1 MKDAQIERNG
11 TTAKVTW
18 KPASKDLGSLSEQGI
33 TGKFIVQ
40 YDIERELNAGQVLVM
55 NGYFVHFFAPTNLP
69 PLRKHVIFVLDIS
82 GSMWGRKMEQLKEAM
97 TKILADLNSDDY
109 LNIIT
114 FSSDVNV
121 RFRKHAGPQNKN
133 SQIAFNNF

>member
-1 MKDAQIERNG
+1 MIQRNG
-11 TTAKVTW
+11 TTASVTW
-18 KPASKDLGSLSEQGI
+18 KPVSKDLASLLEQGV

-40 YDIERELNAGQVLVM
+40 YDIERELNAGQVLVN

-69 PLRKHVIFVLDIS
+69 PLRKHVVFILDVS
-82 GSMWGRKMEQLKEAM
+82 GSMWGRKIEQLKEAM
-97 TKILADLNSDDY
+97 NKILGDLNSDDY

-121 RFRKHAGPQNKN
+121 
-133 SQIAFNNF
+133 S